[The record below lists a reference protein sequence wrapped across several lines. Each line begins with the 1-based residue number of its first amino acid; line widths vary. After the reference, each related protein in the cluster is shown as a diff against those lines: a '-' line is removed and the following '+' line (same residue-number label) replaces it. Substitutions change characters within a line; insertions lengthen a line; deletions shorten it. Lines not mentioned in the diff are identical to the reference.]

1 MEVKTRTGE
10 IYRFRAGA
18 GGGYLLEQ
26 LDRFGNSTKITRSG
40 SQINRI
46 TSPSGRYVD
55 FIYTGAYPTEVKD
68 FTGRSVRY
76 LNDAN
81 GYLTKVTYPDNTTEE
96 YTYNTSGNML
106 TVKDRRANTMVTNEY
121 DANQRVH
128 QANAGGRR
136 DLSVCL
142 HTRHKRQGDA
152 HRCHTSAQPGAAH
165 RLRCQG
171 LHHAGDSRLWHT
183 TSADV
188 DVHASSRHQLPDVR
202 DRSARPSHRLHL

>member
-10 IYRFRAGA
+10 IYRFRTGA
-18 GGGYLLEQ
+18 GGGYLIEQ

-55 FIYTGAYPTEVKD
+55 FIYSGVYPTEVKD

-121 DANQRVH
+121 DANQRVQ
-128 QANAGGRR
+128 QANAGRRR

-142 HTRHKRQGDA
+142 HGRWQRQGHA
-152 HRCHTSAQPGAAH
+152 HRCHTSAQPGAPH
-165 RLRCQG
+165 RLRRQG
-171 LHHAGDSRLWHT
+171 LHHARDARVWHAT
-183 TSADV
+183 GADL
-188 DVHASSRHQLPDVR
+188 DVYASSRHQLPHVG
-202 DRSARPSHRLHL
+202 DRPAWPSH